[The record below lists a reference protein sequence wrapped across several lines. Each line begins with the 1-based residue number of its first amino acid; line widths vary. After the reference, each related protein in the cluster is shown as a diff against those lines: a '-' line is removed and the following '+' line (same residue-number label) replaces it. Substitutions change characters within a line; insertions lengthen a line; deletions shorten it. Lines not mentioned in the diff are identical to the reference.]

1 MANCS
6 LSGDRRVE
14 KPVAVYLLGE
24 LLQMGDSR
32 WSTAALFGGGFPRE
46 RAVDARFIIV
56 GGESIELA
64 LKIQTSP
71 EQDPYSRRMVPIS
84 RELNGCEQG
93 TKGTVLSSSIS
104 STRKIARQR

>member
-1 MANCS
+1 
-6 LSGDRRVE
+6 
-14 KPVAVYLLGE
+14 
-24 LLQMGDSR
+24 MGDSR

-71 EQDPYSRRMVPIS
+71 EQDLV
-84 RELNGCEQG
+84 Q
-93 TKGTVLSSSIS
+93 VLS
-104 STRKIARQR
+104 ANGADQP